1 MVRFIQKGNIFK
13 LKLAD
18 ALCTNNPGDSDCKTM
33 RSLSFQKSVFKHL
46 NTCFVPLYCITVAN
60 KKTNEAT
67 IKSRNFETTS
77 VCVSWVTLWTLWR
90 TGLGENS
97 TTPGA
102 TPPSAICQS
111 LLTCRYSTN
120 VGDPSFSF
128 WQFLRFTQLV
138 SLSYFHRALNG
149 RPKHDQFDWFSQT
162 RLNVQNM
169 ISLAKYECCCL
180 DWLTENPNPLQ
191 FQLWVSTS
199 LISLEHDSDEL
210 PNKM

>member
-1 MVRFIQKGNIFK
+1 MKRKLSTTSDLPQPETYLSLHSDASFFLVRFIQKGNIFK
-13 LKLAD
+13 LKLD
-18 ALCTNNPGDSDCKTM
+18 AVLCTNSNNPGDSDCKTM

-162 RLNVQNM
+162 RLNV
-169 ISLAKYECCCL
+169 
-180 DWLTENPNPLQ
+180 
-191 FQLWVSTS
+191 
-199 LISLEHDSDEL
+199 
-210 PNKM
+210 